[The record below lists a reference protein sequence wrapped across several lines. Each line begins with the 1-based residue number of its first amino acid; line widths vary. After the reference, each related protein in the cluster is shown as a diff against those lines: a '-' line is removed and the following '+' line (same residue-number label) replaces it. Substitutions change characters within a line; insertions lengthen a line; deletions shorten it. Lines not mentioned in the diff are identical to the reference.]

1 MKKLSFY
8 IMALVAIV
16 FTSCGDDYSTSTPPQ
31 SNLPESAL
39 KSDAIQFAPVNIGGI
54 NLQQLIAEDKPVELG
69 TVTVAE
75 GQMPKNTIVKARI
88 DISRDADYS
97 EYATVDCE
105 SMAETDKV
113 TVLPSELQ
121 AAYYNEFTH
130 NPNLTDL
137 YIRIHLY
144 TVTDGTSEAIVGTPG
159 ENYYGNYKVLFTPVN
174 EGDRHIA
181 NAYYAMVLG
190 LDGKWIETKFDHEA
204 TDVYDDPVFTL
215 SIDALKDAANVRHD
229 TKFYVVADE
238 DLEKFKAGDVKL
250 GFGKGEGESLLR
262 GGAPIV
268 GPATDGASRYELTIN
283 MEKQTIVIEPIVIF
297 HCYYVLTNGAA
308 MSNMK
313 IVAPEEY
320 RCYMFYKTSET
331 TFTYTTFWAN
341 NTNGSSQFNVKVW
354 EREAMLANATSNSW
368 GFNGGSKDERL
379 VSGDFKKAGGW
390 LGPVTEGW
398 YTFTITMDEENK
410 IHKYTWTAVQ
420 ETEKYNQISIVGAN
434 GEKDLTQCKVAPH
447 NWYLLDYEVTAE
459 TKVKFRANH
468 ADTKVWGGD
477 GSQPINPTV
486 YTLPAGSQEITVPA
500 GTYDIFLNDITGNWT
515 ILKTNK

>member
-8 IMALVAIV
+8 IMALVAVV

-97 EYATVDCE
+97 KYATVDCE

-215 SIDALKDAANVRHD
+215 SIEALKDAANVRHD
-229 TKFYVVADE
+229 TKFYIVADE

-250 GFGKGEGESLLR
+250 GFGKGEGEALLR
-262 GGAPIV
+262 GGAPFV
-268 GPATDGASRYELTIN
+268 GPALDGASKYNLIIN
-283 MEKQTIVIEPIVIF
+283 MEKQTIVIEPVVIF
-297 HCYYVLTNGAA
+297 HCYYLLTNSAT

-331 TFTYTTFWAN
+331 TFTYTTFWPN
-341 NTNGSSQFNVKVW
+341 NNNGSSQFNAKVW
-354 EREAMLANATSNSW
+354 EREAMLKNATSNSW
-368 GFNGGSKDERL
+368 GFNGGNNDPRL
-379 VSGDFKKAGGW
+379 ESGDFKKAGGW

-420 ETEKYNQISIVGAN
+420 ETEKYNQISIFGTD

-477 GSQPINPTV
+477 GSQPITPVV
-486 YTLPAGSQEITVPA
+486 YTLPTGDKEITVPA

-515 ILKTNK
+515 ILKTK

>member
-1 MKKLSFY
+1 
-8 IMALVAIV
+8 MALVAVV

-97 EYATVDCE
+97 KYTTVDCE

-121 AAYYNEFTH
+121 AAYYNKITKDP
-130 NPNLTDL
+130 NPTTL
-137 YIRIHLY
+137 YMRIHLY

-159 ENYYGNYKVLFTPVN
+159 SNYYGNYKVLFTPVN

-190 LDGKWIETKFDHEA
+190 LDGKWIESKFDHEA
-204 TDVYDDPVFTL
+204 TNVYDDPVFTL
-215 SIDALKDAANVRHD
+215 SLEALKDAANARHD
-229 TKFYVVADE
+229 TKYYVVADE

-250 GFGKGEGESLLR
+250 GFGKGEGEALLR
-262 GGAPIV
+262 GGAPFV
-268 GPATDGASRYELTIN
+268 GPALDGASKYNLIVN
-283 MEKQTIVIEPIVIF
+283 MEKQTIVIEPVVIF
-297 HCYYVLTNGAA
+297 HCYYLLTNSAT

-331 TFTYTTFWAN
+331 TFTYTTFWPN
-341 NTNGSSQFNVKVW
+341 NNNGSSQFNTKVW
-354 EREAMLANATSNSW
+354 EREAMLKNATSNSW
-368 GFNGGSKDERL
+368 GFNGGNNDPRL
-379 VSGDFKKAGGW
+379 ESGNFKKAGGW

-398 YTFTITMDEENK
+398 YTFTITMDEENN
-410 IHKYTWTAVQ
+410 IHKYQWTAVQ

-477 GSQPINPTV
+477 GSQPITPVV
-486 YTLPAGSQEITVPA
+486 YTLPTGDKEITVLA

-515 ILKTNK
+515 ILKTK

>member
-215 SIDALKDAANVRHD
+215 SIEALTDAANVRHD
-229 TKFYVVADE
+229 TKYYIVADE

-250 GFGKGEGESLLR
+250 GFGKGEGEGMLR
-262 GGAPIV
+262 GGDPFV
-268 GPATDGASRYELTIN
+268 GPALDGASKYNLTIN
-283 MEKQTIVIEPIVIF
+283 MEKQTIVIEPVVIF
-297 HCYYVLTNGAA
+297 HCYYLLTNSAT

-331 TFTYTTFWAN
+331 TFTYTTFWPN
-341 NTNGSSQFNVKVW
+341 NKNGSSQFNAKVW
-354 EREAMLANATSNSW
+354 EREAMLAGATSSSW
-368 GFNGGSKDERL
+368 GFKGGNNDPRL
-379 VSGDFKKAGGW
+379 ESGDFKKAGGW

-398 YTFTITMDEENK
+398 YTFTITMDEENN
-410 IHKYTWTAVQ
+410 IHKYQWTAVQ

-477 GSQPINPTV
+477 GSQPITPVV
-486 YTLPAGSQEITVPA
+486 YTLPTGNKEITVPA

-515 ILKTNK
+515 ILKTK

>member
-8 IMALVAIV
+8 IMALVAVV

-39 KSDAIQFAPVNIGGI
+39 KSDAIQFTPVNIGGI

-97 EYATVDCE
+97 KYATVDCE

-215 SIDALKDAANVRHD
+215 SIEALTDAANVRHD
-229 TKFYVVADE
+229 TKYYIVADE

-250 GFGKGEGESLLR
+250 GFGKGEGEGMLR
-262 GGAPIV
+262 GGAPFV
-268 GPATDGASRYELTIN
+268 GPALDGASKYNLTIN
-283 MEKQTIVIEPIVIF
+283 MEKQTIVIEPVVIF
-297 HCYYVLTNGAA
+297 HCYYLLTNSAT

-331 TFTYTTFWAN
+331 TFTYTTFWPN
-341 NTNGSSQFNVKVW
+341 NNNGSSQFNAKVW
-354 EREAMLANATSNSW
+354 EREAMLAGAASNSW
-368 GFNGGSKDERL
+368 GFKGGNNDPRL
-379 VSGDFKKAGGW
+379 ESGDFKKAGGW

-398 YTFTITMDEENK
+398 YTFTITMDEENN
-410 IHKYTWTAVQ
+410 IHKYQWTAVQ
-420 ETEKYNQISIVGAN
+420 ETEKYNQISIIGAN

-477 GSQPINPTV
+477 GSQPITPVV
-486 YTLPAGSQEITVPA
+486 YTLPTGNKEITVPA

-515 ILKTNK
+515 ILKTK

>member
-8 IMALVAIV
+8 IMALVAVV

-97 EYATVDCE
+97 KYATVDCE

-159 ENYYGNYKVLFTPVN
+159 SNYYGNYKVLFTPVN

-331 TFTYTTFWAN
+331 TFTYTTFWPN
-341 NTNGSSQFNVKVW
+341 NNNGSSQFNTKVW
-354 EREAMLANATSNSW
+354 EREAMLKNATSNSW
-368 GFNGGSKDERL
+368 GFNGGNNDPRL
-379 VSGDFKKAGGW
+379 ESGDFKKAGGW

-398 YTFTITMDEENK
+398 YTFTITMDEENN
-410 IHKYTWTAVQ
+410 IHKYQWTAVQ

-477 GSQPINPTV
+477 GSQPITPVV
-486 YTLPAGSQEITVPA
+486 YTLPTGDKEITVLA

-515 ILKTNK
+515 ILKTK

>member
-1 MKKLSFY
+1 
-8 IMALVAIV
+8 MALVAVV

-54 NLQQLIAEDKPVELG
+54 NLQQLIAEDKPIELG

-97 EYATVDCE
+97 KYATVDCE

-144 TVTDGTSEAIVGTPG
+144 TVTDETSEAIVGTPG
-159 ENYYGNYKVLFTPVN
+159 SNYYGNYKVLFTPVN

-215 SIDALKDAANVRHD
+215 SLEALKDAANVRHD

-250 GFGKGEGESLLR
+250 GFGKGEGEALLR
-262 GGAPIV
+262 GGAPFV
-268 GPATDGASRYELTIN
+268 GPALDGASKYNLIIN
-283 MEKQTIVIEPIVIF
+283 MEKQTIVIEPVVIF
-297 HCYYVLTNGAA
+297 HCYYLLTNSAT

-331 TFTYTTFWAN
+331 TFTYTTFWPN
-341 NTNGSSQFNVKVW
+341 NNNGSSQFNTKVW
-354 EREAMLANATSNSW
+354 EREAMLKNATSNSW
-368 GFNGGSKDERL
+368 GFNGGNNDPRL
-379 VSGDFKKAGGW
+379 ESGNFKKAGGW

-398 YTFTITMDEENK
+398 YTFTITMDEENN
-410 IHKYTWTAVQ
+410 IHKYQWTAVQ

-477 GSQPINPTV
+477 GSQPITPVV
-486 YTLPAGSQEITVPA
+486 YTLPTGDKDITVPA

-515 ILKTNK
+515 ILKTK

>member
-1 MKKLSFY
+1 
-8 IMALVAIV
+8 MALVAVV

-97 EYATVDCE
+97 KYATVDCE

-159 ENYYGNYKVLFTPVN
+159 SNYYGNYKVLFTPVN

-331 TFTYTTFWAN
+331 TFTYTTFWPN
-341 NTNGSSQFNVKVW
+341 NNNGSSQFNTKVW
-354 EREAMLANATSNSW
+354 EREAMLKNATSNSW
-368 GFNGGSKDERL
+368 GFNGGNNDPRL
-379 VSGDFKKAGGW
+379 ESGDFKKAGGW

-398 YTFTITMDEENK
+398 YTFTITMDEENN
-410 IHKYTWTAVQ
+410 IHKYQWTAVQ

-477 GSQPINPTV
+477 GSQPITPVV
-486 YTLPAGSQEITVPA
+486 YTLPTGDKEITVLA

-515 ILKTNK
+515 ILKTK

>member
-1 MKKLSFY
+1 
-8 IMALVAIV
+8 MALVAIV

-215 SIDALKDAANVRHD
+215 SLEALTDAANVRHD
-229 TKFYVVADE
+229 TKYYIVADE

-250 GFGKGEGESLLR
+250 GFGKGEGEGMLR
-262 GGAPIV
+262 GGDPFV
-268 GPATDGASRYELTIN
+268 GPALDGASKYNLTIN
-283 MEKQTIVIEPIVIF
+283 MEKQTIVIEPVVIF
-297 HCYYVLTNGAA
+297 HCYYLLTNSAT

-331 TFTYTTFWAN
+331 TFTYTTFWPN
-341 NTNGSSQFNVKVW
+341 NNNGSSQFNAKVW
-354 EREAMLANATSNSW
+354 EREAMLAGATSSSW
-368 GFNGGSKDERL
+368 GFKGGNNDPRL
-379 VSGDFKKAGGW
+379 ESGDFKKAGGW

-398 YTFTITMDEENK
+398 YTFTITMDEENN
-410 IHKYTWTAVQ
+410 IHKYQWTAVQ

-477 GSQPINPTV
+477 GSQPITPVV
-486 YTLPAGSQEITVPA
+486 YTLPTGNKEITVPA

-515 ILKTNK
+515 ILKTK

>member
-1 MKKLSFY
+1 
-8 IMALVAIV
+8 MALVAVV

-97 EYATVDCE
+97 KYATVDCE

-159 ENYYGNYKVLFTPVN
+159 SNYYGNYKVLFTPVN

-215 SIDALKDAANVRHD
+215 SIEM
-229 TKFYVVADE
+229 YVTI
-238 DLEKFKAGDVKL
+238 L
-250 GFGKGEGESLLR
+250 SSTLL
-262 GGAPIV
+262 
-268 GPATDGASRYELTIN
+268 LT
-283 MEKQTIVIEPIVIF
+283 
-297 HCYYVLTNGAA
+297 
-308 MSNMK
+308 
-313 IVAPEEY
+313 
-320 RCYMFYKTSET
+320 KTSK
-331 TFTYTTFWAN
+331 
-341 NTNGSSQFNVKVW
+341 SS
-354 EREAMLANATSNSW
+354 RLAT
-368 GFNGGSKDERL
+368 
-379 VSGDFKKAGGW
+379 
-390 LGPVTEGW
+390 
-398 YTFTITMDEENK
+398 
-410 IHKYTWTAVQ
+410 
-420 ETEKYNQISIVGAN
+420 
-434 GEKDLTQCKVAPH
+434 
-447 NWYLLDYEVTAE
+447 
-459 TKVKFRANH
+459 
-468 ADTKVWGGD
+468 
-477 GSQPINPTV
+477 
-486 YTLPAGSQEITVPA
+486 
-500 GTYDIFLNDITGNWT
+500 
-515 ILKTNK
+515 

>member
-1 MKKLSFY
+1 
-8 IMALVAIV
+8 MALVAVV

-97 EYATVDCE
+97 KYATVDCE

-159 ENYYGNYKVLFTPVN
+159 SNYYGNYKVLFTPVN

-190 LDGKWIETKFDHEA
+190 LDGKWIESKFDHEA

-341 NTNGSSQFNVKVW
+341 NNNGSSQFNVKVW

-368 GFNGGSKDERL
+368 GFNGGSKDARL
-379 VSGDFKKAGGW
+379 ESGDFKKAGGW

-398 YTFTITMDEENK
+398 YTLTITMDEENN
-410 IHKYTWTAVQ
+410 IHKYQWTAVQ

-477 GSQPINPTV
+477 GSQPISQTV
-486 YTLPAGSQEITVPA
+486 YTLPAGSQEITVPT

>member
-1 MKKLSFY
+1 
-8 IMALVAIV
+8 MALVAIV
-16 FTSCGDDYSTSTPPQ
+16 FTSCGDDYSVSKSPQ
-31 SNLPESAL
+31 SNLPESEL
-39 KSDAIQFAPVNIGGI
+39 KSDAISFNAATVQSI
-54 NLQQLIAEDKPVELG
+54 NLQQLIGEDKPIVLG
-69 TVTVAE
+69 TVTVAD
-75 GQMPKNTIVKARI
+75 GAMPKNTIMKARI
-88 DISRDADYS
+88 DIAKSADFSDAY
-97 EYATVDCE
+97 TVDCE
-105 SMAETDKV
+105 SMAATDQI
-113 TVLPSELQ
+113 TILPSNLQ
-121 AAYYNEFTH
+121 AAYYNNFTH
-130 NPNLTDL
+130 NPNETPLN
-137 YIRIHLY
+137 IRVHLY

-159 ENYYGNYKVLFTPVN
+159 ENYYGNYAVAFTPVN

-215 SIDALKDAANVRHD
+215 SIEALTDAANVRHD
-229 TKFYVVADE
+229 TKFYIVADE
-238 DLEKFKAGDVKL
+238 DLEKFKADDTSVA
-250 GFGKGEGESLLR
+250 FGKGEGEGMLR
-262 GGAPIV
+262 GGAPFV
-268 GPATDGASRYELTIN
+268 GPALDGASKYNLTIN
-283 MEKQTIVIEPIVIF
+283 MEKQTIVIEPVVIF
-297 HCYYVLTNGAA
+297 HCYYLLTNSAA

-331 TFTYTTFWAN
+331 TFTYTTFWPN
-341 NTNGSSQFNVKVW
+341 NNNGSSQFNAKVW
-354 EREAMLANATSNSW
+354 EREAMLAGATSSSW
-368 GFNGGSKDERL
+368 GFKGGNNDPRL
-379 VSGDFKKAGGW
+379 ESGDFKKAGGW

-398 YTFTITMDEENK
+398 YTFTITMDEENN
-410 IHKYTWTAVQ
+410 IHKYQWTAVQ

-477 GSQPINPTV
+477 GSQPITPVV
-486 YTLPAGSQEITVPA
+486 YTLPTGNKEITVPA

-515 ILKTNK
+515 ILKTK